1 MLYLMSYGH
10 RREVLKRGD
19 PRLSARGWKVGR
31 GREIRTPDILLPK
44 QARYQTALYPDLYP
58 PAQAPAPCFRRAH
71 HTHQRRK
78 RQRRS
83 AEIADWRCAKPST
96 LRAAHGTIICH
107 KHKEYRKMPAL
118 VLDGKSLAAQSEAD
132 LLRRVARLK
141 EISGGKTPILATIL
155 VGDDPASATYVKMKG
170 NACRRVGMDSLAVE
184 MPSSTTTAQLLAKI
198 EELNSNPDVHGILL
212 QHPVPPQVDER
223 ACFDAIALGKDV
235 DGVTCLGFGRMAMG
249 EEAYGCA
256 TPQGIMRI
264 LEHYKVDIEG
274 KHAVVVGRSPI
285 LGKPMAMMLLQKNA
299 TVTICHSRTRD
310 LPAIVAQ
317 ADILV
322 GAVGKPEFIKAAW
335 VKAGAVVVDAGY
347 HPGGVGDIEL
357 SALIDKASAY
367 TPVPGGVGPM
377 TINTLIMQSV
387 ESGEK
392 SLG

>member
-1 MLYLMSYGH
+1 MS
-10 RREVLKRGD
+10 
-19 PRLSARGWKVGR
+19 
-31 GREIRTPDILLPK
+31 T
-44 QARYQTALYPDLYP
+44 
-58 PAQAPAPCFRRAH
+58 
-71 HTHQRRK
+71 
-78 RQRRS
+78 
-83 AEIADWRCAKPST
+83 
-96 LRAAHGTIICH
+96 
-107 KHKEYRKMPAL
+107 L
-118 VLDGKSLAAQSEAD
+118 VLDGKSLAAQTEAE
-132 LLRRVARLK
+132 LLARVEQLK
-141 EISGGKTPILATIL
+141 EKSHGKTPILATIL

-170 NACRRVGMDSLAVE
+170 NACRRVGMDSMAVA
-184 MPSSTTTAQLLAKI
+184 MPSSTTTEQLLARI
-198 EELNSNPDVHGILL
+198 EELNDNPDVHGILL
-212 QHPVPPQVDER
+212 QHPVPEQIDER
-223 ACFDAIALGKDV
+223 LCFDRMALAKDV
-235 DGVTCLGFGRMAMG
+235 DGVTCLGFGRLAMG
-249 EEAYGCA
+249 EQAYGCA

-264 LEHYKVDIEG
+264 LDHYGIDIEG

-322 GAVGKPEFIKAAW
+322 GAVGKPEFIKADW
-335 VKAGAVVVDAGY
+335 VKDGAVVVDAGY

-357 SALIDKASAY
+357 SALLDKVSAY